1 MAEPHMRTVTA
12 TGIDLIVVELCDRR
26 QGLGDPLREWC
37 FQSELEN
44 YLYSNWQT
52 RGSFFKLLSRAG
64 ADGQSLCLRRKA
76 VDEGLVTDAEFIGM
90 RNAINRAA
98 RVFTVVPLAA
108 IKLALNT
115 YGRSPKSEA
124 LADALDLEPFEE
136 EEEEGEDGEEGEEEG
151 EEEGKEEE
159 EEDGAG
165 GAAGSAAAGPSNPDG
180 GDDPRDEH
188 CPSTDEEVDPP
199 DVEHKDKAPRT
210 ASYALSEIP
219 VELEVE
225 LSALEE
231 WRTSPI
237 NQNRK
242 GTAVADITSDNQRKN
257 ILRLLGWLVHQKKLA
272 RPTLMAFASE
282 QIGAAVQ
289 LYVKFLLEEKGRKYS
304 SIAQYLSCF
313 ISAAQ
318 FLQSRRADASSKPV
332 DNLKS
337 MHAQA
342 MQMARQQAT
351 FEQTTPSKPTLDWA
365 DVQRARCRA
374 EEALAALGQDADPV
388 KRQELTCDVALMMC
402 LTAQAPDRVGVT
414 RLLKLGTTL
423 VRAEDGGFQLDLSQ
437 PGDHK
442 TIATFGPSITTV
454 PATITSALKKHIALA
469 AVPHSGYIFAASG
482 NPFEPLQSVQ
492 WTRLVK
498 ALFKSY
504 SGVALAPKDLR
515 SSHVTW
521 LKSGDHDDETLR
533 SAAQAMRHSSKTQ
546 DSAAYNKGKSNRLVQ
561 RSVDAAAAFAAK
573 FSPGAGAAW

>member
-1 MAEPHMRTVTA
+1 
-12 TGIDLIVVELCDRR
+12 
-26 QGLGDPLREWC
+26 
-37 FQSELEN
+37 
-44 YLYSNWQT
+44 
-52 RGSFFKLLSRAG
+52 
-64 ADGQSLCLRRKA
+64 
-76 VDEGLVTDAEFIGM
+76 
-90 RNAINRAA
+90 
-98 RVFTVVPLAA
+98 
-108 IKLALNT
+108 
-115 YGRSPKSEA
+115 
-124 LADALDLEPFEE
+124 
-136 EEEEGEDGEEGEEEG
+136 
-151 EEEGKEEE
+151 
-159 EEDGAG
+159 
-165 GAAGSAAAGPSNPDG
+165 
-180 GDDPRDEH
+180 
-188 CPSTDEEVDPP
+188 
-199 DVEHKDKAPRT
+199 
-210 ASYALSEIP
+210 
-219 VELEVE
+219 
-225 LSALEE
+225 
-231 WRTSPI
+231 
-237 NQNRK
+237 
-242 GTAVADITSDNQRKN
+242 
-257 ILRLLGWLVHQKKLA
+257 
-272 RPTLMAFASE
+272 
-282 QIGAAVQ
+282 
-289 LYVKFLLEEKGRKYS
+289 
-304 SIAQYLSCF
+304 
-313 ISAAQ
+313 
-318 FLQSRRADASSKPV
+318 V

-388 KRQELTCDVALMMC
+388 KRQELTRDVALMMC